1 MDEQLFLHACK
12 KNVELSYENKQLR
25 EKVDQLGPANINLT
39 LERVTLE
46 VINSNLEA
54 QIAELTRRLQHS
66 QAMFAAVQPLV
77 AAVGKLPIQETI
89 DALQALNGD

>member
-1 MDEQLFLHACK
+1 MDDQLFLYTCK
-12 KNVELSYENKQLR
+12 KNAELAHTNEQLR
-25 EKVDQLGPANINLT
+25 KEVGQLGLANVKLT
-39 LERVTLE
+39 LERATLE

-66 QAMFAAVQPLV
+66 QAMFAAVRPLV
-77 AAVGKLPIQETI
+77 ATVGKLPIQETI